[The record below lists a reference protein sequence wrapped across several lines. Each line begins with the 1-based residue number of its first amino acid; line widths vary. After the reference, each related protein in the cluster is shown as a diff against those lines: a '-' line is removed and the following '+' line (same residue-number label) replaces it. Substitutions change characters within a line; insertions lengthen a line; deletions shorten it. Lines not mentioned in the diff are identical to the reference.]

1 MGKISILTQNQRKIL
16 DQIIKNNYIKDNF
29 YLTGGTALSEFYLH
43 HRYSE
48 DLDFFTEKK
57 YDTGII
63 MSFIRQLSRQFDCTY
78 EAELIEF
85 LYRFNLK
92 FTDKQVLKL
101 DFSYYPGQRME
112 KGKVYKGFEVDS
124 LLDIAINKLSTIQQ
138 RYNVKDYVDLY
149 FLLDKFTLWD
159 LIEGVRIKFR
169 MDIEPWILASDMI
182 YCIEKFDSLP
192 QMVKPFTLEKL
203 KIFFRNQAKKLGSK
217 AVK

>member
-63 MSFIRQLSRQFDCTY
+63 MSIIRQLSQQLDCTY

-101 DFSYYPGQRME
+101 DFSYYPGIRIKKE
-112 KGKVYKGFEVDS
+112 KVYKGFAVDS
-124 LLDIAINKLSTIQQ
+124 LLDIAVNKLSTIQQ

-169 MDIEPWILASDMI
+169 MEIEPWILASDLI
-182 YCIEKFDSLP
+182 YCVEKFDSLP
-192 QMVKPFTLEKL
+192 QMIKPLTLEKL
-203 KIFFRNQAKKLGSK
+203 KFFFRNQAKNLGGK
-217 AVK
+217 TVK